1 MGVIFVTTKR
11 FKMKASLLVAVVLI
25 FAIAVAT
32 KVEKK
37 SRAKGGRDGGSAPN
51 GPPCVDRKQV
61 YLGKNIISRFEAKT
75 LLMCLNICNTN
86 PLCNFWSW
94 YYPNPMCSDCEPQ
107 HDILGFGG
115 VIKTHDCFHFSDRS
129 PALYTHNGFHSG
141 KRGCTG

>member
-1 MGVIFVTTKR
+1 
-11 FKMKASLLVAVVLI
+11 MKASLLVAVVLI

-37 SRAKGGRDGGSAPN
+37 SRAKGGRQDGGSAPN

-94 YYPNPMCSDCEPQ
+94 YYPNPVCSDCEPQ
-107 HDILGFGG
+107 NDILGFGG
-115 VIKTHDCFHFSDRS
+115 VIKKHDCFHFSDRS

-141 KRGCTG
+141 ERGCTG